1 MPGAPW
7 PSWARYTATAALAFG
22 AGIGTVV
29 MFVTRISEKADAAAA
44 GVADHEPR
52 LRRLESD
59 GATDRESIRT
69 LKESIAELRADTKEI
84 LRRLPK

>member
-7 PSWARYTATAALAFG
+7 PAWARYTATAALAFG

-29 MFVTRISEKADAAAA
+29 MFVTRISEKAEAAMS
-44 GVADHEPR
+44 GVIDHEPR
-52 LRRLESD
+52 IRRLESD

-69 LKESIAELRADTKEI
+69 LKEAINELRGDTKEI